1 MVGYRHSVP
10 PDKWWDWLGRDRTRD
25 EVDPWDEQH
34 AWLEDEFGWV
44 GEQLAALTG
53 SEDEDEDKDKR
64 TTRLVWYEDDEGELE
79 NTVTW
84 GKREKEARIKHKDK
98 RWIYCMEEEGKKIEE
113 WEQEKHKRA
122 MEAAGIIREPIE
134 KKWTKSKI
142 LTEDIPY
149 AEGTKEAEKWI
160 EEQMKMLKDDLA

>member
-84 GKREKEARIKHKDK
+84 GKREKEARTKKTRTRDGYIAWK
-98 RWIYCMEEEGKKIEE
+98 RKERRSKNGN
-113 WEQEKHKRA
+113 KRNTN
-122 MEAAGIIREPIE
+122 ELWRLPG
-134 KKWTKSKI
+134 
-142 LTEDIPY
+142 
-149 AEGTKEAEKWI
+149 
-160 EEQMKMLKDDLA
+160 